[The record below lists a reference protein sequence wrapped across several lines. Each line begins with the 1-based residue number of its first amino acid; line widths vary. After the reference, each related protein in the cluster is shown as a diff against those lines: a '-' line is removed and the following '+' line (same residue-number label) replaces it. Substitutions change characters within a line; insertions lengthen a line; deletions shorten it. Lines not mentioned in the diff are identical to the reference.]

1 MLVSYN
7 GEEPRHSRKA
17 SSEDY
22 SSRENEERYKVI
34 IMHLISKTFIKKTKS
49 DYHYDSALLST
60 LYFLNYR
67 LLSRSIDSSNSQ
79 SRPSEF
85 GKNAVT
91 HSHGLLVLFWC
102 CGLYFM
108 QPESS
113 IVFAPSFQ
121 IYVCRPDL

>member
-34 IMHLISKTFIKKTKS
+34 IMHLISKTFIKTKS
-49 DYHYDSALLST
+49 DYHYDSTLLSK

-79 SRPSEF
+79 SRPTEF

-91 HSHGLLVLFWC
+91 HSHGLLVLYWC

-113 IVFAPSFQ
+113 SVFAPSFQ